1 MAGRS
6 CRGTTGG
13 ATAARPPSGA
23 GTEAGGFEC
32 NHPSRLAQFDAQL
45 MMVAHDHDVPS
56 TAGPRLQAGRDRFD
70 QIHDRIA
77 HHYSIVFTQ
86 VSHIDRPRFV
96 PRPSDQLLNFG
107 CVGHGGSPCL
117 LALILCC
124 HRSSLSSPFPPSRN
138 ARERKSRCCSD
149 PTGCERRVPLG
160 RPPTLRLA
168 QNEQR
173 LLVEAEKRG
182 GSAQRA
188 VVPDEL
194 FLSAHKFED
203 MTEPRT

>member
-1 MAGRS
+1 MLFG
-6 CRGTTGG
+6 
-13 ATAARPPSGA
+13 
-23 GTEAGGFEC
+23 
-32 NHPSRLAQFDAQL
+32 HLK
-45 MMVAHDHDVPS
+45 
-56 TAGPRLQAGRDRFD
+56 
-70 QIHDRIA
+70 RI
-77 HHYSIVFTQ
+77 
-86 VSHIDRPRFV
+86 
-96 PRPSDQLLNFG
+96 
-107 CVGHGGSPCL
+107 
-117 LALILCC
+117 
-124 HRSSLSSPFPPSRN
+124 
-138 ARERKSRCCSD
+138 SD

-168 QNEQR
+168 ENAQR

>member
-77 HHYSIVFTQ
+77 HHYPIVFTQ

-160 RPPTLRLA
+160 RPRPFGWRRTRSVSLSRP
-168 QNEQR
+168 R
-173 LLVEAEKRG
+173 
-182 GSAQRA
+182 SAVA
-188 VVPDEL
+188 VRKERSCRTNY
-194 FLSAHKFED
+194 FS
-203 MTEPRT
+203 PRTSSKT